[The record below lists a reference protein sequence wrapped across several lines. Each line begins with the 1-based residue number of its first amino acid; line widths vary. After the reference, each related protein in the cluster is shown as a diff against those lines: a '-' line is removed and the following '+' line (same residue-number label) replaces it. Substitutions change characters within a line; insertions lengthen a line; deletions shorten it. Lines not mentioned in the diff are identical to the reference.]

1 MGVSLSHSR
10 YEEIKRIV
18 VDLFIKFDVRCVP
31 ISGFELATKMGRISS
46 MPENTL
52 PTLKPIAM
60 QKTALKCMAL
70 GKGFVSL

>member
-18 VDLFIKFDVRCVP
+18 VDLFIKFDVRCVL

-46 MPENTL
+46 MSENMS
-52 PTLKPIAM
+52 PTLKPIATRKM
-60 QKTALKCMAL
+60 VLKCTER